1 MRLLIDKKK
10 LLFSEKGDVVTYK
23 LLPIGRFCDRRYGWL
38 DFSKER
44 LEAIAKRFND
54 NIPAYEIFIT
64 EEHWGTDKVATIK
77 NCYFIE
83 EKGLYIECEIHD
95 NETFDKFDYMSAEL
109 EPYIDKING
118 GTEEETLLGCALTN
132 RPANPFVDKIKL
144 SETEE
149 VEIITIKKNKEKEGE
164 ELSMTDKERLE
175 QLEKENKQLKENEIK
190 LSEKAK
196 KDKFEGKKAI
206 WLSGGVA
213 PASIEVFEKLAFG
226 KKNEDGKILL
236 SEGATTTEVDTI
248 DIIDKVVNSIVKI
261 DLSEYGTD
269 TTGKIELGETD
280 SLLEIAEGI

>member
-1 MRLLIDKKK
+1 
-10 LLFSEKGDVVTYK
+10 
-23 LLPIGRFCDRRYGWL
+23 
-38 DFSKER
+38 
-44 LEAIAKRFND
+44 
-54 NIPAYEIFIT
+54 
-64 EEHWGTDKVATIK
+64 
-77 NCYFIE
+77 
-83 EKGLYIECEIHD
+83 
-95 NETFDKFDYMSAEL
+95 
-109 EPYIDKING
+109 
-118 GTEEETLLGCALTN
+118 
-132 RPANPFVDKIKL
+132 
-144 SETEE
+144 
-149 VEIITIKKNKEKEGE
+149 
-164 ELSMTDKERLE
+164 MTDKERLE